1 MCKTGMTFVKT
12 KAESYTLSKYRKMCS
27 VFVRLRLAYIL
38 SVIESAA
45 AANTQHICGLMKEVE

>member
-1 MCKTGMTFVKT
+1 MTFVKT

-38 SVIESAA
+38 SLIESAA